1 MAAPN
6 NDDLLIEKVNI
17 FIRKYHYNNLLRGL
31 IFLSAGIFSAYL
43 VIAIT
48 EYYGNFNTTVR
59 TLLFYFFIL
68 LNAILFTWLVL
79 PPLLATL
86 NIKKPIDHFT
96 AAEIIG
102 KHFSSVNDSLLNTLQ
117 LKQQLV
123 LDSQHRE
130 LLEASIKHRTE
141 RLRPISF
148 PSAIDL
154 RENNRYLKW
163 AIPPAAIIIVIAF
176 AAPSVLT
183 ESTTRLI
190 HHNTF
195 YAPKAPFQFQIKNT
209 ELEAV
214 QGQDLKLNVMLTGN
228 NFPDNVYIETAGTTF
243 KLDKKSVGRFSF
255 LFNNLQQNI
264 RFRLSGN
271 GYLSP
276 AYDIRVHPKPVLL
289 HINARLNYPAYIK
302 KKTEQINN
310 AGDLTVPAG
319 TVINWDLYTQ
329 NASDLLFSL
338 NQDTQRLFPTKSGVF
353 THIERIL
360 NPGTYMIKAT
370 NKEVSSNDSAVYRI
384 NVITD
389 GPPAIQADERPDSV
403 SMKALYFNG
412 HIQDDHGFSGLTLV
426 YRIGAGKNIREVRK
440 PVKADLNGNQSGFF
454 YYWDL
459 RSIGL
464 KPGESLSY
472 YFEVA
477 DNNAVNGPKTA
488 HTPEKTL
495 NIPDAPTLANQLN
508 AGTVAVKQKMAS
520 AVKLAGQVEKS
531 AQKLSE
537 SLLDKKTLSFDEK
550 KQVEDLLQ
558 KRKDLDALIKEIQND
573 NKKNLYNRQENQQQT
588 QELLDMQKQIENL
601 FNNVLDEKT
610 RGMLEKLQ
618 QMLQQ
623 NQKDATREGLSKM
636 QMDNKSLKKELGRIL
651 ELYKKLD
658 FEQKVNETVNRLHQ
672 LSAEQQKLA
681 DQSKQNG
688 NSSSDLQRQQ
698 ALNQQFEDIKQ
709 ALGEL
714 KKTSELNGN
723 KQSFN
728 DTQKQQQEISKDM
741 QQGAE
746 ALKNNNRKQAS
757 DAQQQAA
764 QKMQQMAQ
772 QMQQE
777 DAEGQQSGN
786 SINTRELR
794 ELLKALVNSSFAQ
807 EKIMQSL
814 RGMGSTDPGYSDIA
828 QKQKD
833 IKDNL
838 KTSED
843 SLYALSRR
851 VPQIQSSVNKE
862 ITTINDH
869 INQALDDLGEHKTP
883 EALRGQ
889 QFAMTAMNNI
899 ALMLNEALD
908 QLQKQK
914 SKSGKGK
921 GNQQSLSQLSKM
933 QQQLNKNMQQAR
945 EQMQKQG
952 NQPQGKSGQGSM
964 SEQFAKM
971 ARQQQLIRQSLQ
983 QLNRENNK
991 DGKNGLGN
999 LDKISKE
1006 MEQTENDLVNR
1017 KITDEALRRQQQIQ
1031 TRLLEAEKAEQQRE
1045 QDDKRES
1052 KAAQDIPPGYI
1063 KALRD
1068 YEQVKAKQ
1076 TEQIRTVPPALNLYY
1091 KQKIKHYFDQL
1102 NSK

>member
-1 MAAPN
+1 MTAPN

-31 IFLSAGIFSAYL
+31 IFLGAGILSAYL
-43 VIAIT
+43 IIAIT
-48 EYYGNFNTTVR
+48 EYYGNFNTSVR

-68 LNAILFTWLVL
+68 LNVALFVWLVL
-79 PPLLATL
+79 PPMLATL
-86 NIKKPIDHFT
+86 SVSKPIDHFA

-102 KHFSSVNDSLLNTLQ
+102 KHFSSINDALLNTLQ
-117 LKQQLV
+117 LKQQLS
-123 LDSQHRE
+123 LNPQHRE
-130 LLEASIKHRTE
+130 LLEASIKQRTE
-141 RLRPISF
+141 KLRPISF

-163 AIPPAAIIIVIAF
+163 AIPPAAVIIIIAF
-176 AAPSVLT
+176 TAPSVLT
-183 ESTTRLI
+183 ESTARLI

-195 YAPKAPFQFQIKNT
+195 YAPKSPFQFQISNK

-214 QGQDLKLNVMLTGN
+214 QGQDLKLDVILTGN
-228 NFPDNVYIETAGTTF
+228 NFPDNVYIETAGATF
-243 KLDKKSVGRFSF
+243 KLDKKSVGHFSF
-255 LFNNLQQNI
+255 LFNNLQQNT

-271 GYLSP
+271 RYLSP
-276 AYDIRVHPKPVLL
+276 IYDIRVHPKPVLL
-289 HINARLNYPAYIK
+289 HINARFTYPAYLK
-302 KKTEQINN
+302 KRPEEINN
-310 AGDLTVPAG
+310 AGDITVPAG
-319 TVINWDLYTQ
+319 TVVDWALHTQ

-338 NQDTQRLFPTKSGVF
+338 NRVTQRLSPTKNGIF
-353 THIERIL
+353 THTERIL
-360 NPGTYMIKAT
+360 KLGTYAIMAA
-370 NKEVSSNDSAVYRI
+370 NKEVSNNDSAVYRI
-384 NVITD
+384 NIIAD
-389 GPPAIQADERPDSV
+389 EPPTIQADERPDSV

-412 HIQDDHGFSGLTLV
+412 HIQDDHGFSALRLV
-426 YRIGAGKNIREVRK
+426 YRIGTGKNIREVRK
-440 PVKADLNGNQSGFF
+440 PVKADLSGNQSAFF

-459 RSIGL
+459 RSVGL
-464 KPGESLSY
+464 NPGQSLSY

-477 DNNAVNGPKTA
+477 DNDAVAGPKTA
-488 HTPEKTL
+488 RTAEKTL
-495 NIPDAPTLANQLN
+495 NIPDAAALANQLN
-508 AGTVAVKQKMAS
+508 AGTAAVKQKMAS
-520 AVKLAGQVEKS
+520 AVKLAGQVEKA

-537 SLLDKKTLSFDEK
+537 SLVDKNTLSFDEK

-558 KRKDLDALIKEIQND
+558 KRKDLDALIKEIQDD

-601 FNNVLDEKT
+601 FNNVLDDKT

-623 NQKDATREGLSKM
+623 NQKDDTREGLSKM
-636 QMDNKSLKKELGRIL
+636 QMDNKSLKKELDRIL
-651 ELYKKLD
+651 ELYKQLD

-688 NSSSDLQRQQ
+688 SSAIDLRQQ
-698 ALNQQFEDIKQ
+698 QSLNRQFEAIKQ

-723 KQSFN
+723 KQNFN

-741 QQGAE
+741 QQGAD

-764 QKMQQMAQ
+764 QKIQQMAQ

-814 RGMGSTDPGYSDIA
+814 RGMGGTDPGYTTLA

-838 KTSED
+838 KTTED

-851 VPQIQSSVNKE
+851 VPQIQTSVNKE
-862 ITTINDH
+862 IATINDH
-869 INQALDDLGEHKTP
+869 ITQALDDLGERKTP

-889 QFAMTAMNNI
+889 QFAMAAMNNL
-899 ALMLNEALD
+899 ALMLTEALD

-933 QQQLNKNMQQAR
+933 QQQLNQNMQQAR

-952 NQPQGKSGQGSM
+952 NQPQGKSGHGGM

-983 QLNRENNK
+983 QLNRQDNK

-1045 QDDKRES
+1045 QDNKIES

-1076 TEQIRTVPPALNLYY
+1076 TEQIRTAPPALNLYY

>member
-31 IFLSAGIFSAYL
+31 IFLGAGILSAYL

-48 EYYGNFNTTVR
+48 EYYGNFNTFVR

-68 LNAILFTWLVL
+68 INIALLLWLVL

-86 NIKKPIDHFT
+86 SIRKPTDQFA

-102 KHFSSVNDSLLNTLQ
+102 KHFSSVNDALLNTLQ
-117 LKQQLV
+117 LKQQLR
-123 LDSQHRE
+123 LNPQHRE
-130 LLEASIKHRTE
+130 LLEASIKQRTE
-141 RLRPISF
+141 KLRPVSF

-163 AIPPAAIIIVIAF
+163 AIPPAVVIIIIAF

-195 YAPKAPFQFQIKNT
+195 YAPKAPFQFQINNNK
-209 ELEAV
+209 LEAT
-214 QGQDLKLNVMLTGN
+214 QGQDLKLDVILTGN
-228 NFPDNVYIETAGTTF
+228 NFPDNVYIETVGTTF
-243 KLDKKSVGRFSF
+243 KLDKKSIGRFSF
-255 LFNNLQQNI
+255 LFNNLQQNT

-271 GYLSP
+271 GFVSP

-289 HINARLNYPAYIK
+289 NINARLIYPAYLK
-302 KKTEQINN
+302 KRPEEINN
-310 AGDLTVPAG
+310 AGDLTLPAG
-319 TVINWDLYTQ
+319 TLVNWVLHTQ

-338 NQDTQRLFPTKSGVF
+338 NRVTQTLSPVKSGIF
-353 THIERIL
+353 KHRDRLIK
-360 NPGTYMIKAT
+360 PGTYVIKAS
-370 NKEVSSNDSAVYRI
+370 NKDVSNNDSAVYRI
-384 NVITD
+384 NVI
-389 GPPAIQADERPDSV
+389 ADEPPIIQVDETSDSV
-403 SMKALYFNG
+403 SIKDLYFNG
-412 HIQDDHGFSGLTLV
+412 HIQDDHGFSGLRLI
-426 YRIGAGKNIREVRK
+426 YRIGAGKNICEVRK
-440 PVKADLNGNQSGFF
+440 PVKADLTGNQSNFF
-454 YYWDL
+454 FYWDL
-459 RSIGL
+459 RSIRP
-464 KPGESLSY
+464 KPGERVSY

-477 DNNAVNGPKTA
+477 DNDAVNGPKA
-488 HTPEKTL
+488 ARTPEKTL
-495 NIPDAPTLANQLN
+495 NIPDAATLSNQLN
-508 AGTVAVKQKMAS
+508 AGTAAVKQKMAS

-531 AQKLSE
+531 AQKLNE
-537 SLLDKKTLSFDEK
+537 LLLDKNTLSFDEK

-558 KRKDLDALIKEIQND
+558 KRKDLDDLIKEVQDD

-588 QELLDMQKQIENL
+588 EEIVDMQKQIERL

-610 RGMLEKLQ
+610 RIMMEQLQKMLL
-618 QMLQQ
+618 Q
-623 NQKDATREGLSKM
+623 NQKEATREGLSQM
-636 QMDNKSLKKELGRIL
+636 QMDNRSLKKELDRIL
-651 ELYKKLD
+651 ELYKQLD
-658 FEQKVNETVNRLHQ
+658 FEQKINETVNLLQQ

-688 NSSSDLQRQQ
+688 NSASDLQRQQ
-698 ALNQQFEDIKQ
+698 ALNQQFEAIKQ

-723 KQSFN
+723 KQNFN

-741 QQGAE
+741 QQGAD

-764 QKMQQMAQ
+764 LKMQQMAR
-772 QMQQE
+772 QMQE
-777 DAEGQQSGN
+777 DDAEGQQSSN
-786 SINTRELR
+786 SINTHQLR
-794 ELLKALVNSSFAQ
+794 ELLKSLLNSSFEQ

-814 RGMGSTDPGYSDIA
+814 RGMGSSDADYKNIG
-828 QKQKD
+828 QKQKN

-838 KTSED
+838 KTTED

-851 VPQIQSSVNKE
+851 MPQIQSSVNKE
-862 ITTINDH
+862 ITQINDH
-869 INQALDDLGEHKTP
+869 ITRAIDDMAEHKTP
-883 EALRGQ
+883 DVLRSQ
-889 QFAMTAMNNI
+889 QFAMAAMNNL
-899 ALMLNEALD
+899 ALMLSEALD

-933 QQQLNKNMQQAR
+933 QQQLSKNMQQAR

-952 NQPQGKSGQGSM
+952 NLPQGKSGQGGM

-1031 TRLLEAEKAEQQRE
+1031 NRLLDAEKAEQQRE

-1052 KAAQDIPPGYI
+1052 RAAQDLPPGYI

-1076 TEQIRTVPPALNLYY
+1076 TEQVRTAPPALNLYY
-1091 KQKIKHYFDQL
+1091 KQKIKRYFDQL